1 MKTFNE
7 LGNIFILTGAGISK
21 ESGLDTFRDQDGLW
35 ANHRIDDVATPEG
48 FKKNPKL
55 VHKFY
60 NHRRQELK
68 KVEPNAAHLALAKL
82 ETTWPSKV
90 TLVTQNVDD
99 LHERAGSKNMIHM
112 HGRLKEVRCIDTG
125 KVFQWEK
132 DLEIADKCECCGKKG
147 NLRPNIVWFGEL
159 PVDLPLIFQALDNCD
174 YFLSIGTSGNV
185 YPAGGFAQ
193 HVQMRGGVTLA
204 EFNIDDSEITH
215 LFQQHHK
222 GPATQTVP
230 TFVDGLIE
238 KLKKSAM

>member
-55 VHKFY
+55 VQKFY
-60 NHRRQELK
+60 NQRRNELK
-68 KVEPNAAHLALAKL
+68 KVKPNAAHEALAKL
-82 ETTWPSKV
+82 ESAWPGKV

-99 LHERAGSKNMIHM
+99 LHQRAGSKNIIHM
-112 HGRLKEVRCIDTG
+112 HGRLKEVRCVETG
-125 KVFQWEK
+125 KVFQWE
-132 DLEIADKCECCGKKG
+132 DELEVSDKCACCDKKG

-159 PVDLPLIFQALDNCD
+159 PADLPRIFQALDTCD
-174 YFLSIGTSGNV
+174 YFMSIGTSGNV

-193 HVQMRGGVTLA
+193 HVQMRNSDTQLS

-215 LFQQHHK
+215 LFQNHYK
-222 GPATQTVP
+222 GPATETVP
-230 TFVDGLIE
+230 AFVETMLGKIRL
-238 KLKKSAM
+238 

>member
-1 MKTFNE
+1 MKSWNE

-21 ESGLDTFRDQDGLW
+21 ESGLDTFRDQEGLW
-35 ANHRIDDVATPEG
+35 ANHRIDDVATPEA

-60 NHRRQELK
+60 NQRRNELK
-68 KVEPNAAHLALAKL
+68 KVNPNAAHEALAKL
-82 ETTWPSKV
+82 EAAWPGKV

-99 LHERAGSKNMIHM
+99 LHERAGSKNIIHM
-112 HGRLKEVRCIDTG
+112 HGRLKEARCVDTG
-125 KVFQWEK
+125 KVFQREE
-132 DLEIADKCECCGKKG
+132 DLSATDACPCCEKKG

-159 PVDLPLIFQALDNCD
+159 PIDLPLIFQALDNTD

-193 HVQMRGGVTLA
+193 HVQMRGNVELA
-204 EFNIDDSEITH
+204 EFNVEKSEISH
-215 LFQQHHK
+215 LFQQHMT

-230 TFVDGLIE
+230 AFVESML
-238 KLKKSAM
+238 LKARL